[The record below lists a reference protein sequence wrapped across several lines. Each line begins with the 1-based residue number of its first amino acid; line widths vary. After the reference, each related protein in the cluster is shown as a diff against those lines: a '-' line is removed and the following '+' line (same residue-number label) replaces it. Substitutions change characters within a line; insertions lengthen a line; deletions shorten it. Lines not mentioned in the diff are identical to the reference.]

1 MESTVTNVCG
11 KTKNDNKYRRNKMR
25 HCFNLKIA
33 TPKNEN
39 LKEAIYILRRDN
51 EDAKEAFNDFGVS
64 SDFYCW
70 DNFEGDLCE
79 FSGEFPDVIF
89 QLDVL
94 DKDYGKRRFYFCNGK
109 MQECEG
115 TITFEPINK
124 DYLMNKSY
132 TVVLKMGV
140 MNIEFKKAFA
150 KQPKIGDILT
160 FDLKY
165 LLEDDYQYHF
175 EMMEKLGTSIYATG
189 DKIKWVVNEIDGF
202 EIVCIEEK
210 QCTIRNKIYKIC
222 CEIAEEKNLNVD
234 PDDYGT
240 DEFPEFLEAFLADVF
255 LELKKK

>member
-1 MESTVTNVCG
+1 
-11 KTKNDNKYRRNKMR
+11 MR

-39 LKEAIYILRRDN
+39 LKEAIYILRKDN

-70 DNFEGDLCE
+70 NNFEGDLCE
-79 FSGEFPDVIF
+79 FSEEFPNVIF

-94 DKDYGKRRFYFCNGK
+94 DKDYCKRRFYFCNGK

-124 DYLMNKSY
+124 DYLFENKSY

-175 EMMEKLGTSIYATG
+175 EMMEKLGTSIYVTMVDAIEWKVEDVLTN
-189 DKIKWVVNEIDGF
+189 II
-202 EIVCIEEK
+202 CIE
-210 QCTIRNKIYKIC
+210 N
-222 CEIAEEKNLNVD
+222 
-234 PDDYGT
+234 
-240 DEFPEFLEAFLADVF
+240 
-255 LELKKK
+255 

>member
-1 MESTVTNVCG
+1 MKHV
-11 KTKNDNKYRRNKMR
+11 
-25 HCFNLKIA
+25 FNLKIA

-39 LKEAIYILRRDN
+39 LKEAIYILRRDS
-51 EDAKEAFNDFGVS
+51 EDAKEAFNDFGMS

-79 FSGEFPDVIF
+79 FSGEFPNVIF

-94 DKDYGKRRFYFCNGK
+94 DEDSNKRRFYFCNGR

-124 DYLMNKSY
+124 DYLMENKSY

-140 MNIEFKKAFA
+140 MNIEFKEAFA

-175 EMMEKLGTSIYATG
+175 EMMEKLGTSIYATMV
-189 DKIKWVVNEIDGF
+189 DDIKWKVEDVLTNKKTKSVEI
-202 EIVCIEEK
+202 ICIE
-210 QCTIRNKIYKIC
+210 N
-222 CEIAEEKNLNVD
+222 
-234 PDDYGT
+234 
-240 DEFPEFLEAFLADVF
+240 
-255 LELKKK
+255 